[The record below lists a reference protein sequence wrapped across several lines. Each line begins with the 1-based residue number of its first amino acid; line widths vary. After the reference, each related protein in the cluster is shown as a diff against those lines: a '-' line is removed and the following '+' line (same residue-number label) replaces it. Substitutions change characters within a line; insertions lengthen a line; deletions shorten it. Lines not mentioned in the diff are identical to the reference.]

1 MTLTRLVSG
10 QIFMYVY
17 VIIGMCYIQ
26 NLNCICI
33 EDCYLTAKY
42 MTSFDWLTGDG
53 KKIDPEQMEGEE
65 KVYFE
70 NKTKNWNIVKLILE
84 KQGVKQPDQT

>member
-1 MTLTRLVSG
+1 
-10 QIFMYVY
+10 
-17 VIIGMCYIQ
+17 
-26 NLNCICI
+26 
-33 EDCYLTAKY
+33 

-70 NKTKNWNIVKLILE
+70 DKTKNWNIVKLILE